1 MDEGA
6 GGAFA
11 FSGGDADSF
20 ERKEGQE
27 EFELG
32 SNFRGDEREIE
43 RFEGDTGR
51 FQDKV
56 KIGQRVEVG
65 IAEDEDEV
73 SVSGKVGVLV
83 TEIGVL
89 VGDSEW

>member
-32 SNFRGDEREIE
+32 SNFRGDDREI
-43 RFEGDTGR
+43 
-51 FQDKV
+51 
-56 KIGQRVEVG
+56 
-65 IAEDEDEV
+65 
-73 SVSGKVGVLV
+73 
-83 TEIGVL
+83 
-89 VGDSEW
+89 